1 MKRIAVVTGGT
12 RGIGAAISIAL
23 KKQGHKVIATYLSN
37 ADAAKE
43 FEKENG
49 IITKAFDVSNFEACH
64 EHVEKISHEHGQVD
78 ILVNN
83 AGITKDT
90 MLHKMDVDQWND
102 VIATNLNSC
111 FNMSR
116 AVIESMRAR
125 GFGRIINIS
134 SINGQK
140 GQAGQ
145 CNYAAAKAGLIGF
158 TRALAQE
165 SGAKGITVNV
175 IAPGYVDTDMVKA
188 VPPHVLAEI
197 TNSIPMKRLA
207 TAQEIADA
215 VVYLTSNSASFITGS
230 TLSIN
235 GGLYFS

>member
-1 MKRIAVVTGGT
+1 MTRIAIVTGGT
-12 RGIGAAISIAL
+12 RGIGAAISLAL
-23 KKQGHKVIATYLSN
+23 KNQGHTVIATYLSN
-37 ADAAKE
+37 KEAAAE
-43 FEKENG
+43 FEAKNE
-49 IITKAFDVSNFEACH
+49 IITKSFDVASFDACH
-64 EHVEKISHEHGQVD
+64 EMVEKITHEHGPVD

-90 MLHKMDVDQWND
+90 MLHRMQKDQWND
-102 VIATNLNSC
+102 VIAANLTSC

-125 GFGRIINIS
+125 LYGRIVNIS

-158 TRALAQE
+158 SRALAQE
-165 SGAKGITVNV
+165 SGSKGITVNV
-175 IAPGYVDTDMVKA
+175 IAPGYVDTDMIKA
-188 VPPHVLAEI
+188 VPPHVLDQI
-197 TNSIPMKRLA
+197 VDQIPVKRLA

-215 VVYLTSNSASFITGS
+215 VVYLTGDQASYITGA

>member
-1 MKRIAVVTGGT
+1 MTRIAIVTGGT
-12 RGIGAAISIAL
+12 RGIGAAISLAL
-23 KKQGHKVIATYLSN
+23 KNQGHTVIATYLSN
-37 ADAAKE
+37 KDAAEE
-43 FEKENG
+43 FESKNQ
-49 IITKAFDVSNFEACH
+49 IITKSFDVSHFDSCH
-64 EHVEKISHEHGQVD
+64 EMVEKITHEYGPVD

-90 MLHKMDVDQWND
+90 MLHRMDQDQWND
-102 VIATNLNSC
+102 VITTNLTSC

-125 GFGRIINIS
+125 LYGRIINIS

-158 TRALAQE
+158 SRALAQE
-165 SGAKGITVNV
+165 SGSKGITVNV

-188 VPPHVLAEI
+188 VPPHILAEI
-197 TNSIPMKRLA
+197 INKIPVKRLA
-207 TAQEIADA
+207 TAEEIADA
-215 VVYLTSNSASFITGS
+215 VVYLTSDSASFITGA